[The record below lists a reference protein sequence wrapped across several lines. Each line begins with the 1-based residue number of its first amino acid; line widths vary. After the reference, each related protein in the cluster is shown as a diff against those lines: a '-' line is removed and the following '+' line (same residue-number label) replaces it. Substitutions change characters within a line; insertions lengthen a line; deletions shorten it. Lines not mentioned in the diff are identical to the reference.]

1 MGNIHKP
8 SDNIK
13 TDVAMA
19 YAQLNNSAN
28 TPTYYS
34 MANYDLGWFI
44 TQIHANG
51 SAGSL
56 TLQMRQRI
64 GAAGTEANLKA
75 SATLVTAGTLNVSL
89 FARGEDFTAT
99 YTHIGIL
106 ITETLTQNVTVSSVL
121 CRLRARHKQATLI
134 A

>member
-8 SDNIK
+8 DENIK
-13 TDVAMA
+13 SDIAML
-19 YAQLNNSAN
+19 YASLNNGAN
-28 TPTYYS
+28 TPIYFS
-34 MANYDLGWFI
+34 MANYDLAWFV
-44 TQIHANG
+44 TQVHANG
-51 SAGSL
+51 SGGSL
-56 TLQMRQRI
+56 TLQQRQRV
-64 GAAGTEANLKA
+64 GAGGAQANLKA

-106 ITETLTQNVTVSSVL
+106 ITETLAQAVTVSSVL
-121 CRLRARHKQATLI
+121 LRMRARWKQATLL